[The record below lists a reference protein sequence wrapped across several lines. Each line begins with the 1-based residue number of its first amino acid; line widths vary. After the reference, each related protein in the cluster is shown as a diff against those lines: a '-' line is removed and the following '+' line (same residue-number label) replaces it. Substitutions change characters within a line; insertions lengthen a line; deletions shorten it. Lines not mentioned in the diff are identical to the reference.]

1 MKRWILLLLVC
12 LLLAGCGTTE
22 PTEPSEVT
30 DPTAA
35 IQETEVTVPTEPTLL
50 QSDVE
55 GLSTFRLEEDACAG
69 FFPWGPDR
77 YVLLSTAG
85 KLHLLTG
92 DALNEEKV
100 RDLECSL
107 TMDDP
112 SIRVSGDKLCYFDRS
127 REAYVTLGWN
137 LTELSA
143 ITIRD
148 EITAGPV
155 MDDSFSTIYY
165 ATVDGIRAM
174 DISTGNSRLLRQ
186 EHQTV
191 TEMGGLC
198 FEDSTLH
205 YRRLLENGVEQDCF
219 IRTTDGTLVNV
230 ATLNGP
236 MVTWG
241 RSYAAVMDFQL
252 PLTRYREILCGSLE
266 GVPHRLVTDTVHDH
280 ILFPGNGTVLLQQ
293 LQQPGLELELYDLET
308 GDRIARYVRLD
319 WEAPFTHARFEDG
332 DLWLWMDDSGTF
344 LRMDTTTH
352 QRVPGTLEPLATLSA
367 PAGLETATALAQ
379 EIADTYGVGIELSS
393 SDNRT
398 TGINYDAWPD
408 YRPQE
413 YEAALKLLKQTMDTF
428 PPGLFPKLK
437 LTIRLVDDFDPAQ
450 GLPEGTGNLII
461 GSPRVMELS
470 ICDNMLNIFYHELF
484 HAMELYITSE
494 TNRLSKW
501 TDRNP
506 EGFSYAGSTIPYET
520 GELAESEYLYAVA
533 DAYGLVS
540 AREDRAQ
547 IFLYAMMEGQEELFR
562 NEVVQAKLDYLCTAI
577 RYAWNWRKVETV
589 FPWEQYLAPKE

>member
-1 MKRWILLLLVC
+1 MKRWILLLLTC
-12 LLLAGCGTTE
+12 LLLAGCGNNE
-22 PTEPSEVT
+22 PTEATEAP
-30 DPTAA
+30 DPTG
-35 IQETEVTVPTEPTLL
+35 ETQVTETTAPTEPTLL

-77 YVLLSTAG
+77 YVLLSTTG

-100 RDLECSL
+100 RDLECTL

-112 SIRVSGDKLCYFDRS
+112 SIRVSGDQLCYFDRS
-127 REAYVTLGWN
+127 RDAYVTLGRN
-137 LTELSA
+137 LTEVSA

-148 EITAGPV
+148 DVTAGPV
-155 MDDSFSTIYY
+155 MDDSFGTIYY
-165 ATVDGIRAM
+165 ATADGVRAL

-186 EHQTV
+186 EHQPI
-191 TEMGGLC
+191 TEMDGLC
-198 FEDSTLH
+198 FDGTTLH
-205 YRRLLENGVEQDCF
+205 YKRLLENGVEQDCF
-219 IRTTDGTLVNV
+219 IRVADGTLVDV

-236 MVTWG
+236 LVTWG

-266 GVPHRLVTDTVHDH
+266 GTPQRLVTDSTLENV
-280 ILFPGNGTVLLQQ
+280 LFPGNGTVLLQESRQ
-293 LQQPGLELELYDLET
+293 LGLELLLYDLET
-308 GDRIARYVRLD
+308 GDRIARYVRQD
-319 WEAPFTHARFEDG
+319 WEEPFTHARFEDG

-352 QRVPGTLEPLATLSA
+352 ERVSGTLEPLATLSA
-367 PAGLETATALAQ
+367 PAALDSATALAQ
-379 EIADTYGVGIELSS
+379 EIADAYGVVIELTS

-398 TGINYDAWPD
+398 TGVNYDAWPD

-413 YEAALKLLKQTMDTF
+413 YEAALALLKQTMDSF
-428 PPGLFPKLK
+428 PAGLFQRLK

-450 GLPEGTGNLII
+450 DLPAGTGELII
-461 GSPRVMELS
+461 GDRRVMELS
-470 ICDNMLNIFYHELF
+470 ICDNLLEIFYHELF

-494 TNRLSKW
+494 TKHLSKW
-501 TDRNP
+501 TDLNP
-506 EGFSYAGSTIPYET
+506 EGLTYAGSTIPYET
-520 GELAESEYLYAVA
+520 GELAQSEYLYAVA
-533 DAYGLVS
+533 DDYGLVS

-547 IFLYAMMEGQEELFR
+547 IFLYAMMDGQEELFA
-562 NEVVQAKLDYLCTAI
+562 NETVQAKLSYLCTAI
-577 RYAWNWRKVETV
+577 RYAWNWRKVDAV
-589 FPWEQYLAPKE
+589 FPWERYLTPTE